1 MVGGQSRRP
10 GVKRTERSERRTIAA
25 DDRHGQV
32 TFDAE
37 LCDPRMPAESCI
49 LAGIL
54 DDERRDRAADER
66 SIGLCNVEVLA
77 SFEPQSRV
85 INN

>member
-1 MVGGQSRRP
+1 
-10 GVKRTERSERRTIAA
+10 
-25 DDRHGQV
+25 
-32 TFDAE
+32 
-37 LCDPRMPAESCI
+37 MPAESCI